1 MTRYTT
7 TGNNRPW
14 VVQDGY
20 RNAPR
25 VNGPLERTPP
35 LTRRER
41 AQLAIVMLKAGAY
54 TVALFAVAAIAL
66 AAVGG

>member
-7 TGNNRPW
+7 TGNSRPHI
-14 VVQDGY
+14 VQDGY

-25 VNGPLERTPP
+25 VNGPLERTPS
-35 LTRRER
+35 LTRREKV
-41 AQLAIVMLKAGAY
+41 QLAIVMLKAGAY

>member
-7 TGNNRPW
+7 TGNS
-14 VVQDGY
+14 
-20 RNAPR
+20 
-25 VNGPLERTPP
+25 RTPP
-35 LTRRER
+35 LTRREK